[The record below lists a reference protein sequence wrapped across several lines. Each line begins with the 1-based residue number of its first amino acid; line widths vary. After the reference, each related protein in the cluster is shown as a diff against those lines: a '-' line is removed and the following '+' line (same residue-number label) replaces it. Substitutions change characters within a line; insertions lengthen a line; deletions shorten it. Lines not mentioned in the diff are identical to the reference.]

1 MKDLDILKKS
11 LMKML
16 SRKHQSKRTVS
27 SQLLHLTVVETNEGS
42 QTMWQRNEGIH
53 VA

>member
-11 LMKML
+11 LIKML
-16 SRKHQSKRTVS
+16 SRKDQSKRRVS
-27 SQLLHLTVVETNEGS
+27 SHLLRLPVVETNAGH
-42 QTMWQRNEGIH
+42 QTMWQRKEGIQ